1 MTLQKIAYTSLL
13 VVCFFGLS
21 SQTILA
27 ADSANGQAL
36 HDAHCQSCHASL
48 NEGKPSQIYTR
59 ADRRVT
65 SLSGLK
71 SQVNRCKASVG
82 VAWFDDE
89 VADVVEY
96 LNSNFYKLK

>member
-1 MTLQKIAYTSLL
+1 MTLQKFAYTALPL
-13 VVCFFGLS
+13 FCFFALS
-21 SQTILA
+21 SHTLLA
-27 ADSANGQAL
+27 ADSANGKQL

-48 NEGKPSQIYTR
+48 TDGKPSQIYTR

-65 SLSGLK
+65 SLSGLN
-71 SQVNRCKASVG
+71 SQVNRCKSSVG
-82 VAWFDDE
+82 VTWFDDE